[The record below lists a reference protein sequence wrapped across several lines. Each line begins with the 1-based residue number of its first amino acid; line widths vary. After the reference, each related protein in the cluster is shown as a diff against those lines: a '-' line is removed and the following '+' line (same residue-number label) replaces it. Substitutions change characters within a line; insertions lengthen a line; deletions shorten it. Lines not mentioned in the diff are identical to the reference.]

1 MIRDSFARLHPARR
15 DSINN
20 RADDDGSRAMVLL
33 EIAESMAHGAR
44 PKRSVL
50 FVWHAA
56 EEDGLL
62 GSRYFTDHPTV
73 ARDSIVA
80 QLNTDM
86 IGRGRPTDHEG
97 GGPSYL
103 RMIGSRRLSTELGD
117 IGERV
122 NAEGRHRFGF

>member
-1 MIRDSFARLHPARR
+1 VRAYNVVMRPRGANDSVGTPTAEQRGRIAHLRDSLAALHPARR
-15 DSINN
+15 DSIYNG
-20 RADDDGSRAMVLL
+20 ADDDGSGSVVLL
-33 EIAESMAHGAR
+33 EIAESFAKGPR

-86 IGRGRPTDHEG
+86 IGRGRATDHEG
-97 GGPSYL
+97 
-103 RMIGSRRLSTELGD
+103 
-117 IGERV
+117 
-122 NAEGRHRFGF
+122 